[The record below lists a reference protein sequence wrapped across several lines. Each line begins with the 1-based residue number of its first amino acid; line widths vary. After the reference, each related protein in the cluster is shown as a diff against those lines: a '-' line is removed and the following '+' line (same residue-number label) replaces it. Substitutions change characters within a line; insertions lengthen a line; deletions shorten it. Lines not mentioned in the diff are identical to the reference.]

1 MDPIYPWL
9 DPVEV
14 RRLADRLM
22 RPERQAAV
30 APVDAGFDDG
40 FVGFTG
46 TQPFSA
52 PAPQQ
57 PQPQPP
63 RQPEPQVVTPPPLP
77 PRASEEARVFQP
89 AAPVEEPSPAPEPV
103 FQSPPEPVFHA
114 APEPAAPPMPEPEP
128 APAIIGAP
136 PAEES
141 QVTARGPFLD
151 RITRF
156 RDWMRH
162 NFSATGIFILDRDGA
177 VIFDESSHGRLHF
190 LARSLALASR
200 KPGSSGGNVHVK
212 IGAGATLE
220 VIPVETTY
228 GWLVLGAV
236 VPDSLPPHSIAAVT
250 EALTQVA
257 SPPA

>member
-22 RPERQAAV
+22 RPERQSTV

-46 TQPFSA
+46 TQPFST

-57 PQPQPP
+57 
-63 RQPEPQVVTPPPLP
+63 QVAPPPLP
-77 PRASEEARVFQP
+77 PRATEEARVFQP
-89 AAPVEEPSPAPEPV
+89 APPVEEPPPALEPAFQAAPEPV
-103 FQSPPEPVFHA
+103 YQT
-114 APEPAAPPMPEPEP
+114 APEPAPTPAPEPEP
-128 APAIIGAP
+128 APAPAIVHAP
-136 PAEES
+136 PAEEN

>member
-9 DPVEV
+9 DPIEV

-22 RPERQAAV
+22 RPERQSAV
-30 APVDAGFDDG
+30 TVPDAGFDEG

-46 TQPFSA
+46 A
-52 PAPQQ
+52 QQ
-57 PQPQPP
+57 AFVAAPQPQ
-63 RQPEPQVVTPPPLP
+63 VVPPPLP
-77 PRASEEARVFQP
+77 PHVPVCEE
-89 AAPVEEPSPAPEPV
+89 AAPVFVAAPAPV
-103 FQSPPEPVFHA
+103 
-114 APEPAAPPMPEPEP
+114 PEPEP
-128 APAIIGAP
+128 EPVPAPAPSPP
-136 PAEES
+136 PASVVEES
-141 QVTARGPFLD
+141 ATSARGPFLD

-220 VIPVETTY
+220 VIPVETAY
-228 GWLVLGAV
+228 GCLVLGAV
-236 VPDSLPPHSIAAVT
+236 VPDSLSPTSVAAVM
-250 EALTQVA
+250 EALAQVA